1 MPSKLEAKHE
11 EYQQLM
17 LLLLQFEQ
25 PMQIRR
31 REEAA
36 GGATRLVRSSV
47 LSSAALRLLQEFALR
62 YGVGDTFTRL
72 TYLEYLVS
80 MYV

>member
-1 MPSKLEAKHE
+1 
-11 EYQQLM
+11 M